1 MPGNDSPSQ
10 QESENQILREELDHF
25 IRLSQVQAEQLE
37 RYQILQQRSH
47 RMIQKLHDQL
57 IQLRELGSTSF
68 RKKSRM
74 SSSRPRA

>member
-1 MPGNDSPSQ
+1 MPGSDSPSQ

-25 IRLSQVQAEQLE
+25 ICLSQVQAEQLE